1 MFKWKF
7 LVFIGLSYLATLS
20 FADNRQLLSIGAE
33 HYPPYEMKE
42 PIQGLRGFDYEVAI
56 TALTLVGYQAEVD
69 FLPWKR
75 VVQYAK
81 MGKVVGMLSCS
92 YRREREEFVIYSN
105 PISEAVRGYYVRKG
119 FDGPKPFVLE
129 DVKEQRVG
137 SVTAYGSIKELQSN
151 GFKPVAARNTELAV
165 SMLVRKRFD
174 YLYLGRQATDFV
186 IKELGLADQLD
197 FYPISRKDYYLCFSK
212 RYQGIKPIVEAF
224 NAALLVMKK
233 NGTYQAI
240 HDKYK

>member
-7 LVFIGLSYLATLS
+7 LVFIGLSLLATLS
-20 FADNRQLLSIGAE
+20 SADKGKLLSIGAE

-42 PIQGLRGFDYEVAI
+42 PIQGLRGFDYEVAMK
-56 TALTLVGYQAEVD
+56 ALTLVGYQPGVE

-92 YRREREEFVIYSN
+92 YRKEREEYIIYSD
-105 PISEAVRGYYVRKG
+105 PISESVRGFYVRKD
-119 FDGPKPFVLE
+119 FSGPKPIVLE
-129 DVKEQRVG
+129 DVKKQRVG
-137 SVTAYGSIKELQSN
+137 SVAGYGSIKELESN
-151 GFKPVAARNTELAV
+151 GFEPVAAGNTELAV

-174 YLYLGRQATDFV
+174 YLYLGQQATDFT

-197 FYPISRKDYYLCFSK
+197 FYPISRKDFYLCFSK
-212 RYQGIKPIVEAF
+212 RHEDIEPIVEAF
-224 NAALLVMKK
+224 NAALFVLKK